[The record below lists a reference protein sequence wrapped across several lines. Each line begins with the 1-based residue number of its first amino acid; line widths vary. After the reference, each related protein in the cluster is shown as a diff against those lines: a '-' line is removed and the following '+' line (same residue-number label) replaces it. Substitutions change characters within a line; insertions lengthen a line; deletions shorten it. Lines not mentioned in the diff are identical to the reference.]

1 MKTDLVTSIGA
12 AIVGAL
18 IAYFVCNLF
27 LGPIEPVTFKTVS
40 STVST
45 ELTNP
50 DVKVFNY
57 KAINPTIEV
66 YVDCQEY
73 DEAGECT
80 EDNSADTDSNSNQ
93 GNP

>member
-1 MKTDLVTSIGA
+1 MKTDLFTSIGA

-27 LGPIEPVTFKTVS
+27 LGSIEPVTFKTVDT
-40 STVST
+40 TVST
-45 ELTNP
+45 DLTNP
-50 DVKVFNY
+50 DVNVFNY
-57 KAINPTIEV
+57 NALNPTLEV

-80 EDNSADTDSNSNQ
+80 EENSANSNSNQ
-93 GNP
+93 ENS